1 MSTDGGSI
9 YPRRRTTPQPS
20 ATHDT
25 FGADA
30 AKFDYRY
37 TSIGQGPNSR
47 YERVDLGRGVLAYAL
62 EPAPEKLIDAY
73 PRADGALFELAA
85 DYGGVGSVYVYAL
98 LPPSASS
105 APSSS
110 PVPATAPVAFGRPVP
125 ARLTATLA
133 GAGSLDLDAPSP
145 TAVWGLAPLVKERT
159 ALAV

>member
-1 MSTDGGSI
+1 
-9 YPRRRTTPQPS
+9 PPQPS
-20 ATHDT
+20 PTHDT
-25 FGADA
+25 FGTDA
-30 AKFDYRY
+30 AKLDYRY
-37 TSIGQGPNSR
+37 TSVGQGPNSL

-98 LPPSASS
+98 LPPSAAAS

-125 ARLTATLA
+125 DRLTATMVGTRASGRARLA
-133 GAGSLDLDAPSP
+133 WSDRTNRRSAGRPASTHRRRDRRAPSL
-145 TAVWGLAPLVKERT
+145 ALQGL
-159 ALAV
+159 